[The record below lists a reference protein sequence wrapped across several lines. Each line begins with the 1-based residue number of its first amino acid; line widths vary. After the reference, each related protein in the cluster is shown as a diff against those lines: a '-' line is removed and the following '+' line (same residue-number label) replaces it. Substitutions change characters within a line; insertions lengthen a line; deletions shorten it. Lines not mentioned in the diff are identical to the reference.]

1 MASTLLEKLEGIR
14 TRFDEVADL
23 IIQPEVIADQKRYV
37 ELGRQYKQLEK
48 IVGAYK
54 KYKKLTS
61 TNCKI

>member
-1 MASTLLEKLEGIR
+1 MASTFLEKLEGIR

-48 IVGAYK
+48 IVGSYK
-54 KYKKLTS
+54 KYKNPLS
-61 TNCKI
+61 YIE

>member
-37 ELGRQYKQLEK
+37 ELG
-48 IVGAYK
+48 V
-54 KYKKLTS
+54 S
-61 TNCKI
+61 TNSLKK